1 MFKSTSSDGLALVSP
16 SKPVVIIKKFKRGR
30 HNETVD
36 DSCDISLCVIDK
48 QSGLRCV

>member
-1 MFKSTSSDGLALVSP
+1 MFKCTSLDGLALSSP

-36 DSCDISLCVIDK
+36 VSCEISLCVSDK